1 MDPNG
6 YFFLLAPVAHVV
18 LSRAESVQRPV
29 TKCCRRTENRTE
41 RTGTR
46 RRASILLQAIA
57 VSTVARIRLRCCVQL
72 SSAVVERAFSQPDVS
87 RFRAEADENSDH
99 LLPSLRQLRRAPLC
113 TGFVV
118 HSLADSSLKRRIIG
132 SQQIAE
138 LIGHAG
144 NVARMLG
151 GDNSFRCAGMTPQ
164 APWTQICIRKL
175 AIPRVSAVLPNA
187 QNGRTGSDSSAAMT
201 LVTRRPM
208 RWASAGIPYVANHG
222 AGIIDQCDGGDGGVV
237 EAVLH
242 APDALRMKDD
252 RREGCA
258 AREDLRMPEE
268 LERTGPDRSART
280 LGRPR
285 QRSAVDQPPERERRQ
300 GGQRGRESYR
310 ACHVG

>member
-1 MDPNG
+1 MLQAD
-6 YFFLLAPVAHVV
+6 
-18 LSRAESVQRPV
+18 R
-29 TKCCRRTENRTE
+29 NRTE

-46 RRASILLQAIA
+46 RRAALRQAIA

-99 LLPSLRQLRRAPLC
+99 PCQHSGNSGERPIVI
-113 TGFVV
+113 VV

-138 LIGHAG
+138 LMGHAG
-144 NVARMLG
+144 KRRPDARWRQFVQMRRDDAPGSLDANLHQEA
-151 GDNSFRCAGMTPQ
+151 GDPESERGAAKC
-164 APWTQICIRKL
+164 
-175 AIPRVSAVLPNA
+175 

-208 RWASAGIPYVANHG
+208 RSESAPKSDAANHG

-242 APDALRMKDD
+242 APDALRMKTIAGKVARQGRTSACQKWSEPGQTARQERLDGPGRGQPWIS
-252 RREGCA
+252 RRESIGV
-258 AREDLRMPEE
+258 R
-268 LERTGPDRSART
+268 GDR
-280 LGRPR
+280 
-285 QRSAVDQPPERERRQ
+285 VW
-300 GGQRGRESYR
+300 
-310 ACHVG
+310 